1 MTTTLEKLEKLDEP
15 ILIDG
20 LSWREFKAVEQL
32 LSRPGI
38 RLSFL
43 DGVLEIRRISGRK
56 HQIVKE
62 RISTLV
68 NLYLEY
74 AGIDFTPTGSVT
86 LESEAGKVKREADQ
100 SYELGANRERP
111 DLVVEVVVTSG
122 GINKLEAYK
131 RLEIPEVWFWEN
143 GALGMYSLGAD
154 GYAEVDRSCVLP
166 DLDIVLLARCINMEN
181 HLQSMREFRQ
191 AIPSV

>member
-1 MTTTLEKLEKLDEP
+1 MTTTLEKLEELDEP
-15 ILIDG
+15 ILIDE

-32 LSRPGI
+32 LSRQGV

-43 DGVLEIRRISGRK
+43 DGVFEIRRIPGRK
-56 HQIVKE
+56 HETAKQ

-68 NLYLEY
+68 DLYLEY

-86 LESEAGKVKREADQ
+86 LESETGRVKPEADL
-100 SYELGANRERP
+100 SYELGSNRELP
-111 DLVVEVVVTSG
+111 DLAVEVVVVVISG

-143 GALGMYSLGAD
+143 GALRMYSLGAD
-154 GYAEVDRSCVLP
+154 GYAEVDRSQVLP
-166 DLDIVLLARCINMEN
+166 DLDIVLLTGCIHIEN
-181 HLQSMREFRQ
+181 HLQAMRELR
-191 AIPSV
+191 

>member
-1 MTTTLEKLEKLDEP
+1 MTTTLEKLEELDEP
-15 ILIDG
+15 ILIDE

-32 LSRPGI
+32 LSRQGV

-43 DGVLEIRRISGRK
+43 DGVFEIRRIPGRK
-56 HQIVKE
+56 HETAKQ

-68 NLYLEY
+68 DLYLEY

-86 LESEAGKVKREADQ
+86 LESETGRVKPEADL
-100 SYELGANRERP
+100 SYELGSNRELP
-111 DLVVEVVVTSG
+111 DLAVEVVVVVISG

-143 GALGMYSLGAD
+143 GALRMYSLGAD
-154 GYAEVDRSCVLP
+154 GYAEVDRSQVLP
-166 DLDIVLLARCINMEN
+166 DLDIVLLTRCIHIEN
-181 HLQSMREFRQ
+181 HLQAMREFRQ
-191 AIPSV
+191 AIQ

>member
-1 MTTTLEKLEKLDEP
+1 MTTTLEKLERVDEP

-20 LSWREFKAVEQL
+20 MSWREFKAVEQL
-32 LSRPGI
+32 LDRPGV

-43 DGVLEIRRISGRK
+43 DGVLEIRRMPGRRHETAK
-56 HQIVKE
+56 Q

-68 NLYLEY
+68 DLYLEY

-86 LESEAGKVKREADQ
+86 LESESGKVKREADL

-131 RLEIPEVWFWEN
+131 RLQIPEVWFWEN
-143 GALGMYSLGAD
+143 GRLRLYSLSED
-154 GYAEVDRSCVLP
+154 GYAEVDRSLVLP
-166 DLDIVLLARCINMEN
+166 DLDVLLLARCINIEN
-181 HLQSMREFRQ
+181 HLQAMREFRA
-191 AIPSV
+191 AIQSV

>member
-1 MTTTLEKLEKLDEP
+1 MATTLETTLEKVDEP

-32 LSRPGI
+32 LSRPGV

-43 DGVLEIRRISGRK
+43 DGVLEIRRMPGRK
-56 HQIVKE
+56 HETAKQ

-68 NLYLEY
+68 DIYLEY

-86 LESEAGKVKREADQ
+86 LESETGGVKREAYL

-111 DLVVEVVVTSG
+111 DVAVEVVVTSG

-131 RLEIPEVWFWEN
+131 RLEIPEVWFGEN
-143 GALGMYSLGAD
+143 GRLLLYWLGKMDMQRSIALKF
-154 GYAEVDRSCVLP
+154 C
-166 DLDIVLLARCINMEN
+166 
-181 HLQSMREFRQ
+181 QT
-191 AIPSV
+191 